1 MGGGESVMLEER
13 LKTRYEPDTASGAFF
28 CWPIAMIA
36 PMKPISRRTAPVPNI
51 TRATSAPSIDVMK
64 FFMRGRKLPCFH
76 PATSNKEPPSGSCT
90 GTGCNPVRPLPMS
103 LPMSEQ
109 KDLLTTNQK
118 ALTINLDVPKYGTFA
133 EIGAGQ
139 EVAREFFQAGGAPG
153 TIAKSIS
160 AYDMVFSD
168 AIYGKAPRY
177 VSRERLELMLD
188 HEYSLLVTRLS
199 TMRGDRTNFFV
210 FADTVSTRNHEG
222 TNDANGWL
230 GIRFQTEPMGEP
242 SEIVLHVRMWD
253 KDATLQ
259 QQALGIVGVNLVYG
273 ALYYRADRRK
283 LIESLQD
290 NLGTDRIEV
299 DMLRF
304 SGHCFEEI
312 DNRLMALHLVE
323 FKLTNAVMF
332 GPQGEVLQ
340 PSEVLHKKAILVERG
355 SFRPVTHVNVDMI
368 NSSTAQFV
376 QEPLVKGREVV
387 VLMEIT
393 MNNLLSGGA
402 LDAQDFLARV
412 DLLADIGFT
421 VLISNYSE
429 YYRLTSYFRR
439 YTKEMIGVAMG
450 INNLLEIFNEKYYEN
465 LEGGILESFGRM
477 FRNSVKLYIYPM
489 RRDAYEMLISQG
501 NGSAGTTNAF
511 SSSVLINAKN
521 VKIVDHLSNLYAHL
535 LENHYID
542 CIVGFDVDILSIFS
556 RDVLRRIKEKD
567 LTWERMVPAPVVEA
581 IKRRGLFGYAEVPV
595 LEGSR

>member
-1 MGGGESVMLEER
+1 M
-13 LKTRYEPDTASGAFF
+13 
-28 CWPIAMIA
+28 
-36 PMKPISRRTAPVPNI
+36 N
-51 TRATSAPSIDVMK
+51 
-64 FFMRGRKLPCFH
+64 
-76 PATSNKEPPSGSCT
+76 
-90 GTGCNPVRPLPMS
+90 
-103 LPMSEQ
+103 EQ
-109 KDLLTTNQK
+109 KELLTTNQK

-139 EVAREFFQAGGAPG
+139 EVAREFFQAGGASG

-177 VSRERLELMLD
+177 VSRERLKLMLD
-188 HEYSLLVTRLS
+188 HEYQLLIDRLS
-199 TMRGDRTNFFV
+199 GTRGDTTNFFV
-210 FADTVSTRNHEG
+210 FADTVATSNYKG
-222 TNDANGWL
+222 TNEAHGWL
-230 GIRFQTEPMGEP
+230 GFRFQTEPKGEP

-253 KDATLQ
+253 KEAVLQ
-259 QQALGIVGVNLVYG
+259 QQALGIVGVNFIYG
-273 ALYYRADRRK
+273 ALYYRGDLGK
-283 LIESLQD
+283 LIESLRD
-290 NLGTDRIEV
+290 NLGMDRIEI

-304 SGHCFEEI
+304 SGPAFDKV
-312 DNRLMALHLVE
+312 DNRLMSLFLVK
-323 FKLTNAVMF
+323 FGLTNAVMF
-332 GPQGEVLQ
+332 GQKGEVLQ

-355 SFRPVTHVNVDMI
+355 SFRPVTHVNVDML
-368 NSSTAQFV
+368 NCATAQFV
-376 QEPLVKGREVV
+376 QEPLVKGKDMI

-393 MNNLLSGGA
+393 MNNLLAAGA
-402 LDAQDFLARV
+402 LDAHDFLSRV

-465 LEGGILESFGRM
+465 LEGGILESFGRL

-489 RRDAYEMLISQG
+489 RKEAYEMYIAQNEIARSTG
-501 NGSAGTTNAF
+501 DHAF
-511 SSSVLINAKN
+511 TSNVLINAKN

-542 CIVGFDVDILSIFS
+542 SIVGFDVDILNIFS

-567 LTWERMVPAPVVEA
+567 PTWETMVPTKVAEA
-581 IKRRGLFGYAEVPV
+581 IKRRGLFGFADVPV
-595 LEGSR
+595 LEGDK

>member
-1 MGGGESVMLEER
+1 MGM
-13 LKTRYEPDTASGAFF
+13 
-28 CWPIAMIA
+28 
-36 PMKPISRRTAPVPNI
+36 N
-51 TRATSAPSIDVMK
+51 
-64 FFMRGRKLPCFH
+64 
-76 PATSNKEPPSGSCT
+76 
-90 GTGCNPVRPLPMS
+90 
-103 LPMSEQ
+103 EQ

-139 EVAREFFQAGGAPG
+139 EVAREFFQAGGASG

-177 VSRERLELMLD
+177 VSRERLKLMLD
-188 HEYSLLVTRLS
+188 HEYQLLIDRLSVTR
-199 TMRGDRTNFFV
+199 GDTTNFFV
-210 FADTVSTRNHEG
+210 FADTVATSNFKG
-222 TNDANGWL
+222 TNEAHGWL
-230 GIRFQTEPMGEP
+230 GFRFQTEPKGQP

-253 KDATLQ
+253 KEAVLQ
-259 QQALGIVGVNLVYG
+259 QQALGIVGVNFIYG
-273 ALYYRADRRK
+273 ALYYRNDLGK
-283 LIESLQD
+283 LIESLRD
-290 NLGTDRIEV
+290 NLGMDRIEI

-304 SGHCFEEI
+304 SGPAFDKV
-312 DNRLMALHLVE
+312 DNRLMSLFLVK
-323 FKLTNAVMF
+323 FGLTNAVMF
-332 GPQGEVLQ
+332 GKQGEVLQ

-355 SFRPVTHVNVDMI
+355 SFRPVTHVNVDML
-368 NSSTAQFV
+368 NCATAQFV
-376 QEPLVKGREVV
+376 QEPLAKGKDMI

-393 MNNLLSGGA
+393 MNNLLAAGA
-402 LDAQDFLARV
+402 LDAHDFLSRV

-465 LEGGILESFGRM
+465 LEGGILESFGRL

-489 RRDAYEMLISQG
+489 RKDAYEKYIAQG
-501 NGSAGTTNAF
+501 EGANVAENAF
-511 SSSVLINAKN
+511 TSSVLINAKN

-542 CIVGFDVDILSIFS
+542 TIVGFDPDILSIFS
-556 RDVLRRIKEKD
+556 RDVLRRIQEKD
-567 LTWERMVPAPVVEA
+567 PTWETMVPKKVVEA
-581 IKRRGLFGYAEVPV
+581 IKRRGLFGFSDNPV
-595 LEGSR
+595 LAANL